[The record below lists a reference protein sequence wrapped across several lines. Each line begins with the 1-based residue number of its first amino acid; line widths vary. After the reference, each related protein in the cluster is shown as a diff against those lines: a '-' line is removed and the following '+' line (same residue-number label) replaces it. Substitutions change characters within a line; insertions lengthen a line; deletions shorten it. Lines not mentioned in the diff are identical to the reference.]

1 MLKFVSQNEKPNEKL
16 ITEELE
22 IDTSLLDFLSS
33 SDYND
38 IKKKIK
44 NTLNDIKLQSKK
56 IDSFYTKLLFYF
68 SLVIEN
74 KKFKFNDKSKTC
86 IDNII
91 NICES
96 ESLLNVYQDLFN
108 LFDNNEK
115 EFKKYILSKILNSEY
130 KFVENDFQNFY
141 ILFINYLE
149 TDLDS
154 EILEKFAKY
163 ISDKK
168 NYELLSNISN
178 INNFHK
184 HLSKEK
190 DIISKSV
197 LISKL
202 YFYVTMTSP
211 DLVDINLE
219 KKLGLNSDLKEEI
232 KLIDL
237 LDNCENKEI
246 LFEYKSENLEKDYGN
261 EATEKIL
268 TGVKENCLHEIL
280 LSFIDDKKNVIQFK
294 ELINEIYDDEEDDDE
309 DDKKNKTKKET
320 ITDENEI
327 LEKFGILEDML
338 IAGNEHGLYNLV
350 IDYFKKEIKVLYIRR
365 SEYDEEQKKALL
377 SKVKDMKSKLEMI
390 LKAVEKI

>member
-38 IKKKIK
+38 IKKKVK

-184 HLSKEK
+184 QLSKEK

-261 EATEKIL
+261 DATEKIL
-268 TGVKENCLHEIL
+268 TGVKENCLCKQFS
-280 LSFIDDKKNVIQFK
+280 LSIFI
-294 ELINEIYDDEEDDDE
+294 
-309 DDKKNKTKKET
+309 
-320 ITDENEI
+320 
-327 LEKFGILEDML
+327 
-338 IAGNEHGLYNLV
+338 
-350 IDYFKKEIKVLYIRR
+350 
-365 SEYDEEQKKALL
+365 
-377 SKVKDMKSKLEMI
+377 
-390 LKAVEKI
+390 